1 MRYILTL
8 AVLAFASTVAVA
20 TVPARDAQLQQ
31 GSDNAAPA
39 ATPSAE
45 QPQQLAFLRGRW
57 C

>member
-1 MRYILTL
+1 MRYVLTL
-8 AVLAFASTVAVA
+8 TVLAFASTLAVA
-20 TVPARDAQLQQ
+20 AVPARDAQLQQ
-31 GSDNAAPA
+31 GSDKLAPA